1 MIQNK
6 VNPGQSKSG
15 EFYIDCHVMMLKG
28 LIFIFRDFA
37 TAIQYS
43 LCLGNVKIRSRA
55 SRYYLLD
62 RSK

>member
-6 VNPGQSKSG
+6 VNSGQSKSG
-15 EFYIDCHVMMLKG
+15 EFYIDSHVMMLKG

-43 LCLGNVKIRSRA
+43 YVWGMLR
-55 SRYYLLD
+55 
-62 RSK
+62 